1 VAGPGTLTAARL
13 WLSRFLRPVAEG
25 DGLVSAAPRVP
36 LRDILRRLGPELRPF
51 RLGIAV
57 LLLVATAL
65 PAVETVEIWLFQR
78 VVDDVLVPVSLEPL
92 LSIAMLYV
100 VLSLASGLLGWVDIY
115 VSTWVGEHLTL
126 SVRNRMLARIHQAPV
141 EVIDRSRLGDLLT
154 RLTSDARS
162 VETLLLG
169 GVVDGVGAL
178 ARLFFFAGALLLLD
192 WQLALVSFVVAP
204 LFWWTSRRFGR
215 RLKVVSR
222 ERRRRAGSM
231 ASVAEESVAML
242 PLVQLHGREREEQ
255 GRVDREGRA
264 IVVAELAAARIR
276 AAYPIVIDL
285 IELVGLLAVIGLGTW
300 ALADGR
306 LTLGGLLVFLTY
318 LSQLYRP
325 IRELGDLGVV
335 LVSATA
341 GVDRVIEVLDLPV
354 GLPERPDPVV
364 VDPVHG
370 IVQFEGVGFTYLG
383 ARQAAVSD
391 LSFTVRPGRLT
402 ALTGS
407 SGAGK
412 STAVRLVARL
422 IDPEPGRVLLD
433 GVDLRDM
440 PVRQVRDSV
449 AVLLQEA
456 PILDASVRDNVAFAR
471 PDANDAQV
479 WAALRSAGIDGVIS
493 ALPEGLNSRVG
504 RAGHSLS
511 GGQRQRIALARALLV
526 DARVLVLDE
535 PTTGLDAP
543 MAARLLDTLVELAR
557 ERTVLIASHDERVL
571 AAADEV
577 LTLHAPSRI
586 SEPTR

>member
-1 VAGPGTLTAARL
+1 
-13 WLSRFLRPVAEG
+13 
-25 DGLVSAAPRVP
+25 
-36 LRDILRRLGPELRPF
+36 
-51 RLGIAV
+51 
-57 LLLVATAL
+57 
-65 PAVETVEIWLFQR
+65 
-78 VVDDVLVPVSLEPL
+78 
-92 LSIAMLYV
+92 
-100 VLSLASGLLGWVDIY
+100 
-115 VSTWVGEHLTL
+115 
-126 SVRNRMLARIHQAPV
+126 VRNRMLARIHQAPV

>member
-1 VAGPGTLTAARL
+1 VAD
-13 WLSRFLRPVAEG
+13 G
-25 DGLVSAAPRVP
+25 DGLVAAAPRIP

-51 RLGIAV
+51 RPGIAV
-57 LLLVATAL
+57 LLVVAAAL

-192 WQLALVSFVVAP
+192 WQLALVSFVVSP

-215 RLKVVSR
+215 RLKAVSR

-255 GRVDREGRA
+255 VRVDREGRA

-318 LSQLYRP
+318 LSQ
-325 IRELGDLGVV
+325 
-335 LVSATA
+335 
-341 GVDRVIEVLDLPV
+341 
-354 GLPERPDPVV
+354 
-364 VDPVHG
+364 
-370 IVQFEGVGFTYLG
+370 
-383 ARQAAVSD
+383 
-391 LSFTVRPGRLT
+391 
-402 ALTGS
+402 
-407 SGAGK
+407 
-412 STAVRLVARL
+412 
-422 IDPEPGRVLLD
+422 
-433 GVDLRDM
+433 
-440 PVRQVRDSV
+440 
-449 AVLLQEA
+449 
-456 PILDASVRDNVAFAR
+456 
-471 PDANDAQV
+471 
-479 WAALRSAGIDGVIS
+479 
-493 ALPEGLNSRVG
+493 
-504 RAGHSLS
+504 
-511 GGQRQRIALARALLV
+511 
-526 DARVLVLDE
+526 
-535 PTTGLDAP
+535 
-543 MAARLLDTLVELAR
+543 
-557 ERTVLIASHDERVL
+557 
-571 AAADEV
+571 
-577 LTLHAPSRI
+577 
-586 SEPTR
+586 

>member
-1 VAGPGTLTAARL
+1 M
-13 WLSRFLRPVAEG
+13 AEG
-25 DGLVSAAPRVP
+25 DGLVVAAPLIP
-36 LRDILRRLGPELRPF
+36 LRHILRRLGPELRPF
-51 RLGIAV
+51 RPGIAV
-57 LLLVATAL
+57 LLVVAAAL

-78 VVDDVLVPVSLEPL
+78 VVDDVLVPISLEPL
-92 LSIAMLYV
+92 VGIAMLYV
-100 VLSLASGLLGWVDIY
+100 ALSLASGLLGWVDIY

-141 EVIDRSRLGDLLT
+141 EVVDRSRLGDLLT
-154 RLTSDARS
+154 RLTGDARS

-215 RLKVVSR
+215 RLKEVSR

-231 ASVAEESVAML
+231 ASVAEESIAML
-242 PLVQLHGREREEQ
+242 TLVQLHGREREEQ
-255 GRVDREGRA
+255 VRVDREGRA

-285 IELVGLLAVIGLGTW
+285 IELVGLLTVIGLGTW

-325 IRELGDLGVV
+325 IRELGDLGVL

-341 GVDRVIEVLDLPV
+341 GVERVIEVLDLPV
-354 GLPERPDPVV
+354 GLPDRPDAVAMAT
-364 VDPVHG
+364 VHG
-370 IVQFEGVGFTYLG
+370 IVQVEGVSYTFLG
-383 ARQAAVSD
+383 SRHAAVSEV
-391 LSFTVRPGRLT
+391 SFTLQPGRLV

-412 STAVRLVARL
+412 STVVRLVARL
-422 IDPEPGRVLLD
+422 IDPKQGRVLLD
-433 GVDLRDM
+433 GVDLRDL
-440 PVRQVRDSV
+440 PVRLVRDNV

-456 PILDASVRDNVAFAR
+456 PILDASVRENVAFAH
-471 PDANDAQV
+471 PDADDVQV
-479 WAALRSAGIDGVIS
+479 WEALRRAGIDGVIS
-493 ALPEGLNSRVG
+493 SLPEGLDSRVG

-557 ERTVLIASHDERVL
+557 DRTVLIATHDERVI

-586 SEPTR
+586 SMAAR

>member
-1 VAGPGTLTAARL
+1 VAGPGTLTSARL

-25 DGLVSAAPRVP
+25 DGLVIAAPRIP

-51 RLGIAV
+51 RPGIAV
-57 LLLVATAL
+57 LLLVAAAL

-215 RLKVVSR
+215 RLKAVSR

-255 GRVDREGRA
+255 VRVDREGRA

-341 GVDRVIEVLDLPV
+341 GVERVIEVLDLPV

-370 IVQFEGVGFTYLG
+370 IVEFEGVGFTYLG

-391 LSFTVRPGRLT
+391 LSFTLQPGRLT

-433 GVDLRDM
+433 GVDLRDL
-440 PVRQVRDSV
+440 PVRQVRDTV

-471 PDANDAQV
+471 PDADDAQV

-493 ALPEGLNSRVG
+493 ALPDGLNSRVG

-543 MAARLLDTLVELAR
+543 MAARLLDTLVGLAR
-557 ERTVLIASHDERVL
+557 ERTVLIATHDERVL
-571 AAADEV
+571 AAADVV
-577 LTLHAPSRI
+577 LTLHAPGRI
-586 SEPTR
+586 SEPAR